1 MANGLIT
8 ASEFSA
14 IEGECLRWESE
25 VNAGTIFVGSG
36 VHRGQSL
43 THASMETLYQS
54 IYNII
59 DSELFKKYE
68 PQFVYEKNYSGTKP
82 MWADRNYLIGE
93 PQYNEKVG
101 VYDLGIFTYIQNV
114 CQNCPSDGI
123 CSHGCSCDG
132 GEYGCICDGGRNS
145 CYHSCAICYGSEWVC
160 FQHECGAHL
169 CGSYTCTCDGSHF
182 CGGYGG
188 CVSDCTG
195 WSMCNDHHCFCHGAD
210 SPVCSSDSGC

>member
-25 VNAGTIFVGSG
+25 VDAGTIFVGSG

-43 THASMETLYQS
+43 THTSMEALYQS

-68 PQFVYEKNYSGTKP
+68 PQFAYKIKYSGAKP

-93 PQYNEKVG
+93 PQYDEKLG
-101 VYDLGIFTYIQNV
+101 VYDSGIFTYIQNV
-114 CQNCPSDGI
+114 CQNCPSDGV
-123 CSHGCSCDG
+123 CSHGGSCDSHVCSDACPD
-132 GEYGCICDGGRNS
+132 GCSDSCVKCYASAFICSG
-145 CYHSCAICYGSEWVC
+145 HV
-160 FQHECGAHL
+160 CGAHT
-169 CGSYTCTCDGSHF
+169 CGIVVCPCDVAHYCQGH
-182 CGGYGG
+182 GG

-195 WSMCNDHHCFCHGAD
+195 AYAACNNHHCACYTAD
-210 SPVCSSDSGC
+210 VPACFSDLGC

>member
-25 VNAGTIFVGSG
+25 VDVGTIFVGSG

-43 THASMETLYQS
+43 THTSMETLYQS

-59 DSELFKKYE
+59 DSVLFKKYE
-68 PQFVYEKNYSGTKP
+68 PQFAYERNYSGAKP

-93 PQYNEKVG
+93 PQYNEKLSA
-101 VYDLGIFTYIQNV
+101 YDSGIFTYIQNV
-114 CQNCPSDGI
+114 CQNCPSDGV
-123 CSHGCSCDG
+123 CSHGGSCD
-132 GEYGCICDGGRNS
+132 S
-145 CYHSCAICYGSEWVC
+145 HSCTDACQDGCANCYGSEFIC
-160 FQHECGAHL
+160 TQHA
-169 CGSYTCTCDGSHF
+169 CGSHTCSIFICPCDVAHYCRGHF
-182 CGGYGG
+182 G

-195 WSMCNDHHCFCHGAD
+195 AYAECSNHHCGCYTANT
-210 SPVCSSDSGC
+210 PVCPDAGC